1 VLNQLRAEMD
11 RGELPV
17 GTMLPSESAMCARFG
32 VSRITVRRALDELAQ
47 AGLIDR
53 SSGRATK
60 VTAPRLVHSIA
71 AFEDP
76 FSPVRLVRDTT
87 VRLLAFAWQAAS
99 GQGARSLGLE
109 RGEQMLV
116 IARLRLR
123 DGKPVFHTTT
133 YMPPRVGGLVN
144 QKALD
149 TRPLHEILA
158 AEGCVS
164 ASIDR
169 QMSAAPCPKGIAE
182 PLELR
187 PGAPTFRIDRLSR
200 DSEGAPLHLLV
211 GHWRWDQFSMRLSS
225 DNSLTG
231 GQLLIDDA
239 GPQRSEVVGPADVEH
254 RSPSASVEALN
265 PSGNAGLKPR
275 NPSRIRR

>member
-1 VLNQLRAEMD
+1 MG

-17 GTMLPSESAMCARFG
+17 GTTLPSEAALCARFG

-53 SSGRATK
+53 SGGRATK

-87 VRLLAFAWQAAS
+87 VRLLAFGWQAAS
-99 GQGARSLGLE
+99 GQGGRSLGLE
-109 RGEQMLV
+109 PSEQMLV
-116 IARLRLR
+116 VARLRLR

-144 QKALD
+144 RRALD

-169 QMSAAPCPKGIAE
+169 QMSAAPCPKEVAE

-200 DSEGAPLHLLV
+200 DNEGAPLHLLV

-225 DNSLTG
+225 DTSRTG
-231 GQLLIDDA
+231 GELLIDDA
-239 GPQRSEVVGPADVEH
+239 GHQRSEADE
-254 RSPSASVEALN
+254 P
-265 PSGNAGLKPR
+265 PSGASSDIEVQSDAKRPG
-275 NPSRIRR
+275 

>member
-1 VLNQLRAEMD
+1 MPVISASDEAIPLYKTVLNQLRAEMG
-11 RGELPV
+11 RGALPV
-17 GTMLPSESAMCARFG
+17 GATLPSESALCARFG

-47 AGLIDR
+47 AGLVDR
-53 SSGRATK
+53 GAGRATK

-99 GQGARSLGLE
+99 GPAARSLGLE
-109 RGEQMLV
+109 EGEQMLV

-123 DGKPVFHTTT
+123 DGQPVFHTETA
-133 YMPPRVGGLVN
+133 MPPRVGSLVN
-144 QKALD
+144 RTALD

-158 AEGCVS
+158 AEGCVPT
-164 ASIDR
+164 SIDR
-169 QMSAAPCPKGIAE
+169 QMSAAPCPKDVAG
-182 PLELR
+182 PLGLR

-200 DSEGAPLHLLV
+200 DGAGTPLHRLV

-225 DNSLTG
+225 NTATTG
-231 GQLLIDDA
+231 GELLIDDA
-239 GPQRSEVVGPADVEH
+239 GPR
-254 RSPSASVEALN
+254 RTEAY
-265 PSGNAGLKPR
+265 P
-275 NPSRIRR
+275 

>member
-1 VLNQLRAEMD
+1 MLNQLRAEIG

-17 GTMLPSESAMCARFG
+17 GSTLPSESALCARFG

-47 AGLIDR
+47 IGLIDR
-53 SSGRATK
+53 SGGRATK

-87 VRLLAFAWQAAS
+87 VRLLSFSWQAAS
-99 GQGARSLGLE
+99 VQAARSLGLGL
-109 RGEQMLV
+109 GEQMLV

-123 DGKPVFHTTT
+123 DGTPIFHTTT
-133 YMPPRVGGLVN
+133 YLPPRVGGLVN
-144 QKALD
+144 RDALD
-149 TRPLHEILA
+149 IRPLHEILA
-158 AEGCVS
+158 AEGCLP

-169 QMSAAPCPKGIAE
+169 QMSAAPCPKDIAK
-182 PLELR
+182 PLGLR

-200 DSEGAPLHLLV
+200 NNDGAPLHLLV

-225 DNSLTG
+225 NTSKAG
-231 GQLLIDDA
+231 GELLICDA
-239 GPQRSEVVGPADVEH
+239 GPQRAEVVE
-254 RSPSASVEALN
+254 SASSTDHPARTW
-265 PSGNAGLKPR
+265 K
-275 NPSRIRR
+275 